1 MPETPELIHTSVSSA
16 VRAVANGASALYRG
30 RCETLMPSLRAGSI
44 DLVVTSP
51 PYFMGKD
58 YDRSLST
65 DDFVR
70 SQRKV
75 LSLAKDALRDGGSIC
90 WQVGF
95 HVQDQIVEPLDFLI
109 HGIVKELGGLTLRN
123 RIVWHF
129 GHGVHA
135 KRRFSGRHEVVLW
148 YTKGD
153 SYSFD
158 LDAVR
163 VPQKY
168 PGKKHYKGT
177 NKGNYS
183 GNPLGKNPS
192 DVWEIPNVN
201 ANHIEKQPEHQCQF
215 PVALCERL
223 VLALTKPGDTVLDP
237 YAGVGSCGVAA
248 LHHGRR
254 FIGAELEWEYARV
267 AAQRLERA
275 ANKQEPFRP
284 HDLAVLEPK
293 AAGKVAV
300 APAHFG
306 KGIEIGETA
315 P

>member
-1 MPETPELIHTSVSSA
+1 MQANPEFIHTSVSSA
-16 VRAVANGASALYRG
+16 IRAVENGASALYRG
-30 RCETLMPSLRAGSI
+30 RCETLLPSLAPGSV

-70 SQRKV
+70 SQKKV
-75 LSLAKDALRDGGSIC
+75 LSLAKAALRVGGSLC

-95 HVQDQIVEPLDFLI
+95 HVQDQVIEPLDFLI
-109 HGIVKELGGLTLRN
+109 HGITKELGGLTLRN

-135 KRRFSGRHEVVLW
+135 KRRFSGRHEVILW

-158 LDAVR
+158 LDPVR

-168 PGKKHYKGT
+168 PGKKHYKGA
-177 NKGNYS
+177 NRGSYS

-201 ANHIEKQPEHQCQF
+201 ANHIEKQSEHQCQF

-223 VLALTKPGDTVLDP
+223 ILALTKPGDLILDP
-237 YAGVGSCGVAA
+237 YSGVGSSGVAA
-248 LHHGRR
+248 LHHDRR
-254 FIGAELEWEYARV
+254 FIGAELEWTYARV
-267 AAQRLERA
+267 AGQRLARA
-275 ANKQEPFRP
+275 AMKQEAFRP
-284 HDLAVLEPK
+284 HDLAVLEPR
-293 AAGKVAV
+293 AAGKVALV
-300 APAHFG
+300 PEHFG
-306 KGIEIGETA
+306 RSIEIAEPTL
-315 P
+315 